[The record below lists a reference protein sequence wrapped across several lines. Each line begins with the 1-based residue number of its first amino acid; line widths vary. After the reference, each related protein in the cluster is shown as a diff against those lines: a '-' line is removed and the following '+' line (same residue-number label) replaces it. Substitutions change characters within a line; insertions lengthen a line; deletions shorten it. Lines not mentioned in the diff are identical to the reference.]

1 MCKFSACFIQGVVWQ
16 RQRLDTLGSDDNS
29 VQSGIGENQLITA
42 FARIQR
48 RLGGIL
54 TLDLAGGVLF
64 NGQFSIEDRDGRRLQ
79 SADYDSAPFVALTFA
94 MNF

>member
-16 RQRLDTLGSDDNS
+16 RQRLDALESDDNS
-29 VQSGIGENQLITA
+29 VQSGIGENHLITT

-48 RLGGIL
+48 RLGRIL

-64 NGQFSIEDRDGRRLQ
+64 NGQLSI
-79 SADYDSAPFVALTFA
+79 
-94 MNF
+94 

>member
-16 RQRLDTLGSDDNS
+16 RQRLNTLDSDENS
-29 VQSGIGENQLITA
+29 VQIGIGENNLIRA
-42 FARIQR
+42 SARIQR
-48 RLGGIL
+48 RLAGIL
-54 TLDLAGGVLF
+54 TLDLAGGVLL

-94 MNF
+94 RNL